1 MQDRF
6 MKLTKAIFNMK
17 ITKTKCGD
25 ILFDFKRLRIWF
37 YPHRRMDISRMIP
50 KTIIKG
56 VLYKSKLFG
65 TSYLIDL
72 YFFKISWKRVLPF

>member
-6 MKLTKAIFNMK
+6 TKLTKAIFNME
-17 ITKTKCGD
+17 ITKIKSGD
-25 ILFDFKRLRIWF
+25 ILFDFNRLRIWL
-37 YPHRRMDISRMIP
+37 YPHRRMDISRMMP

>member
-1 MQDRF
+1 
-6 MKLTKAIFNMK
+6 
-17 ITKTKCGD
+17 
-25 ILFDFKRLRIWF
+25 
-37 YPHRRMDISRMIP
+37 MDISRMMP

-72 YFFKISWKRVLPF
+72 YFFKISWKRVFPF